1 MLLWNFKYSWTWAG
15 FKGLTTDLLR
25 ACREFCE
32 LQINQ
37 LRKVTS
43 NTFDKMNTFDS
54 PLLMEEILHQWGRYI
69 ISIVYPETLAYTEQF
84 FIIIWVLSAMIFF
97 YQHTK
102 EILANKSK
110 GFLSA
115 PASDFSRIGI
125 HGFQMAL
132 VSRDLGSF
140 HPKFLSEQRKPPIKP
155 QKKMT

>member
-1 MLLWNFKYSWTWAG
+1 MSWIQ
-15 FKGLTTDLLR
+15 GLTTDLIR

-37 LRKVTS
+37 LSKVTS
-43 NTFDKMNTFDS
+43 NTFDKMNTCDS
-54 PLLMEEILHQWGRYI
+54 PLLMEEILHQRGRYI

-115 PASDFSRIGI
+115 PASDFFSDWNSRFSDGTGQSRPWVIPSK
-125 HGFQMAL
+125 
-132 VSRDLGSF
+132 VSF
-140 HPKFLSEQRKPPIKP
+140 
-155 QKKMT
+155 